1 MNKVAAYEAILLT
14 HPLWAEESA
23 GQTKI
28 AARRYLKDLRALVEA
43 GDISGATRLAEKL
56 DAEGS
61 LKKTRMGS
69 IIKVLGSG
77 AEGPAALVV
86 GSTDSPVPLS
96 VMKTFDTKGPLYDQR
111 VLAEKFNMLRR
122 ARATKDPTFATLY
135 SPKLRRADSG
145 TPYYH
150 TEFVSGPE
158 KDFASYVTPEQ
169 LNAPGSTD
177 FTRAVAHLPASN
189 FRMGAKKTLG
199 DVVGNPGNTIM
210 TASGPK
216 IIDFIPSSP
225 DRAAQT
231 LAASSP
237 RSRFVQRWVG
247 LPVGSTAPD
256 IETLMQRQSG
266 FMQRLMEDSAFR
278 RKAILTTPITQ
289 SEMFRT
295 LYGIQNVAPS
305 DFTLLEGV
313 RRADRSR
320 ALRGLTPQK
329 PRKEQIPE

>member
-14 HPLWAEESA
+14 HPLWVEKSA

-56 DAEGS
+56 EAEGS

-69 IIKVLGSG
+69 IIKILGSG

-122 ARATKDPTFATLY
+122 ARATKDPAFATLY

-158 KDFASYVTPEQ
+158 TDFASHVTQKQ
-169 LNAPGSTD
+169 LSAPGSTE
-177 FTRAVAHLPASN
+177 FTQAAAQLPASN

-225 DRAAQT
+225 DRTAQA
-231 LAASSP
+231 LSGSSP
-237 RSRFVQRWVG
+237 RWRSLQRWAG
-247 LPVGSTAPD
+247 LPVASTAPD
-256 IETLMQRQSG
+256 MATLIQRQSG
-266 FMQRLMEDSAFR
+266 AMQMLQNDPVLL
-278 RKAILTTPITQ
+278 RKATQAAPMAQ
-289 SEMFRT
+289 SELFRT
-295 LYGIQNVAPS
+295 MYGTQNVAPS
-305 DFTLLEGV
+305 DFTLGGL

-329 PRKEQIPE
+329 PRKE